1 MTQAPDTGCSARDP
15 GRDRVIKPAGIN
27 ADWRYF
33 IGVLFAV
40 LMLVTYVSVTGLGL
54 VELFYR

>member
-1 MTQAPDTGCSARDP
+1 MS
-15 GRDRVIKPAGIN
+15 RVN
-27 ADWRYF
+27 VWF

-40 LMLVTYVSVTGLGL
+40 LMLVTYVPVTGLGL